1 MARGRTVVS
10 GVKKAAVLLMSVPA
24 QDASSVLRHLNR
36 SEVERIAVEIA
47 NTPRIEREL
56 QEAVLKEFYH
66 LSLAEAEVAK
76 GGLETARALLERAFD
91 PSRAGEILARLTA
104 LMQHRPFEVLRKA
117 DPAQVLAFVQNE
129 HPQTIAVLLAYMDPA
144 QASQVLSALPD
155 ELKGEV
161 ARRIA
166 VMDRVSPEMIKEI
179 EALIEKR
186 LQTLS
191 VEEVG
196 IAGGIQSLVPI
207 ISNADRTAERTILS
221 RLEEDDPELA
231 EEVRARLFVFE
242 NIVQLDD
249 RSIQKVLRRVD
260 NKTLATALKGTAEE
274 VSQKVFRNLSQKAAE
289 LLRDDMA
296 VMGPVRIRDVEQ
308 AQREIIH
315 VIRQLEEQGEI
326 VISRGNEE
334 DDYVV

>member
-1 MARGRTVVS
+1 VRREGGVH

-24 QDASSVLRHLNR
+24 QEASSVLRHLNR
-36 SEVERIAVEIA
+36 AEVEKIAVEIA
-47 NTPRIEREL
+47 NTRRIDREL
-56 QEAVLKEFYH
+56 QQAVLKEFYH
-66 LSLAEAEVAK
+66 MSLAEAEITN
-76 GGLETARALLERAFD
+76 GGLEAARALLERAFD
-91 PSRAGEILARLTA
+91 PARAGEILGRLTA

-117 DPAQVLAFVQNE
+117 DPAQVLAFLQNE
-129 HPQTIAVLLAYMDPA
+129 HPQTIAVLLAYMEPA

-155 ELKGEV
+155 DLQGEV

-166 VMDRVSPEMIKEI
+166 VMDRVSPEVIKEI
-179 EALIEKR
+179 ESLIEKR

-196 IAGGIQSLVPI
+196 SAGGIQSLVPI
-207 ISNADRTAERTILS
+207 LSNADRNAERTILS
-221 RLEEDDPELA
+221 HLEADDPELA
-231 EEVRARLFVFE
+231 EEVRARMFVFE

-249 RSIQKVLRRVD
+249 RAMQKVLRRVD
-260 NKTLATALKGTAEE
+260 NKTLATALKGTPHE

-315 VIRQLEEQGEI
+315 IVRQLEEQGEI
-326 VISRGNEE
+326 AISRGKEE

>member
-1 MARGRTVVS
+1 MARGHTMVS

-24 QDASSVLRHLNR
+24 QDASSVLRHLTR
-36 SEVERIAVEIA
+36 SEVEKIAVEIA

-91 PSRAGEILARLTA
+91 PSRASEILARLTA

-129 HPQTIAVLLAYMDPA
+129 HPQTIAVLLAYMEPA

-186 LQTLS
+186 LQSLS

-221 RLEEDDPELA
+221 RLEADDPELA